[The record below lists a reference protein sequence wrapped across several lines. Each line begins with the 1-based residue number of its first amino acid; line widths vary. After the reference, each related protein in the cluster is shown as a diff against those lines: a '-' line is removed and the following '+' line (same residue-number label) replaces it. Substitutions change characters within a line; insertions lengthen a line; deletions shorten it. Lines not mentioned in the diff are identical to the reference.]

1 MQPDYCFESKDKKSM
16 EELRKKIK
24 SLTDKNGNYLFK
36 ERYNPVGLKVNFSLK
51 NLKSVSNSG
60 DCKINNINF
69 KKLLIENDVDDV
81 FIVGTA
87 ALRDAKNSEEIIENI
102 KRKYDFEVE
111 VLSGHE
117 EGITT
122 SIGVLHF
129 MESTENFLIIDIGGR
144 STEFIYEFENKII
157 SKSLNLGVVTLSEKY
172 FSNLPISQE
181 LIDEAK
187 LKIETELS
195 QLDIKDKKNVIGV
208 SGTAL
213 SLASIFLDQQNF
225 NEEELH
231 EIKIDINN
239 VQEINKRILKM
250 TEAEIIT
257 KFRGIDPKRAS
268 TITSGIFLLEII
280 LSHYSNS
287 PIIISKNDILEG
299 LILKK
304 Y

>member
-1 MQPDYCFESKDKKSM
+1 MVKLASID
-16 EELRKKIK
+16 L
-24 SLTDKNGNYLFK
+24 G
-36 ERYNPVGLKVNFSLK
+36 
-51 NLKSVSNSG
+51 SNSTRLLIAEVDDQG
-60 DCKINNINF
+60 FNVLIRKHVVTKMSENIEQTGVISTEAFKRVNSTLRDF
-69 KKLLIENDVDDV
+69 KKLLIANDVDDV
-81 FIVGTA
+81 FVVGTA
-87 ALRDAKNSEEIIENI
+87 ALRDAKNSDEIIQNI
-102 KRKYDFEVE
+102 RKKYDFEVE

-129 MESTENFLIIDIGGR
+129 MQNTENFLIIDIGGR

-172 FSNLPISQE
+172 FSNLPIGQE

-213 SLASIFLDQQNF
+213 SLASIFIDQQNF

-231 EIKIDINN
+231 EIKIDIDN

>member
-1 MQPDYCFESKDKKSM
+1 MVKLASID
-16 EELRKKIK
+16 L
-24 SLTDKNGNYLFK
+24 G
-36 ERYNPVGLKVNFSLK
+36 
-51 NLKSVSNSG
+51 SNSTRLLIAEVDDQG
-60 DCKINNINF
+60 FNVLIRKHVVTKMSENIEQTGVISTEAFKRVNSTLRDF
-69 KKLLIENDVDDV
+69 KKLLIANDVDDV
-81 FIVGTA
+81 FVVGTA
-87 ALRDAKNSEEIIENI
+87 ALRDAKNSDEIIQNI
-102 KRKYDFEVE
+102 RKKYDFEVE

-129 MESTENFLIIDIGGR
+129 MQNTENFLIIDIGGR

-172 FSNLPISQE
+172 FSNLPIGQE

-231 EIKIDINN
+231 EIKIDIEN

-280 LSHYSNS
+280 LSNYSNS
-287 PIIISKNDILEG
+287 AIIISKNDILEG

>member
-1 MQPDYCFESKDKKSM
+1 MSENIEQTGVISTEAFKRVNST
-16 EELRKKIK
+16 LR
-24 SLTDKNGNYLFK
+24 D
-36 ERYNPVGLKVNFSLK
+36 
-51 NLKSVSNSG
+51 
-60 DCKINNINF
+60 F
-69 KKLLIENDVDDV
+69 KKLLIANDVDDV
-81 FIVGTA
+81 FVVGTA
-87 ALRDAKNSEEIIENI
+87 ALRDAKNSDEIIENI
-102 KRKYDFEVE
+102 RRKYDLEVE

-129 MESTENFLIIDIGGR
+129 MQNTENFLIIDIGGR
-144 STEFIYEFENKII
+144 STEFIYEFEKKII

-172 FSNLPISQE
+172 FSNLPIGQE

-187 LKIETELS
+187 LRIETELS
-195 QLDIKDKKNVIGV
+195 QLDINDKKNVIGV

-213 SLASIFLDQQNF
+213 SLASIFLDQENF

-231 EIKIDINN
+231 EIKIDIDN
-239 VQEINKRILKM
+239 VKEINNRLLKM
-250 TEAEIIT
+250 SEAEIIT
-257 KFRGIDPKRAS
+257 KFRGIDPKRAT
-268 TITSGIFLLEII
+268 TITSGVFLLEII

>member
-1 MQPDYCFESKDKKSM
+1 MVKLASID
-16 EELRKKIK
+16 L
-24 SLTDKNGNYLFK
+24 G
-36 ERYNPVGLKVNFSLK
+36 
-51 NLKSVSNSG
+51 SNSTRLLIAEVN
-60 DCKINNINF
+60 DQEFNVLIRKHVVTKMSENIEQTEVISTEAFKRVNSALRNF
-69 KKLLIENDVDDV
+69 KKLLIANDVDDV
-81 FIVGTA
+81 FVVGTA
-87 ALRDAKNSEEIIENI
+87 ALRDAKNSDEIIQNI
-102 KRKYDFEVE
+102 RKKYDFEVE

-129 MESTENFLIIDIGGR
+129 MQNTENFLIIDIGGR

-172 FSNLPISQE
+172 FSNLPIGQE

-213 SLASIFLDQQNF
+213 SLASIFIDQQNF

-231 EIKIDINN
+231 EIKIDIDNI
-239 VQEINKRILKM
+239 QAINKRILKM

-280 LSHYSNS
+280 LSNYSNS
-287 PIIISKNDILEG
+287 AIIISKNDILEG

>member
-1 MQPDYCFESKDKKSM
+1 MVKLASID
-16 EELRKKIK
+16 L
-24 SLTDKNGNYLFK
+24 G
-36 ERYNPVGLKVNFSLK
+36 
-51 NLKSVSNSG
+51 SNSTRLLIAEVNDQG
-60 DCKINNINF
+60 LNVLTRMHIVTKMSEKIEQTGVISTEAFKRVNSALRNF
-69 KKLLIENDVDDV
+69 KKLLMENDVDDV
-81 FIVGTA
+81 FVIGTA
-87 ALRDAKNSEEIIENI
+87 ALRDARNSEEIIENI

-122 SIGVLHF
+122 SIGVLNF
-129 MESTENFLIIDIGGR
+129 MENTENFLIIDIGGR
-144 STEFIYEFENKII
+144 STEFIYEFEKKII

-172 FSNLPISQE
+172 FSNLPIGQE

-187 LKIETELS
+187 INIETELS

-208 SGTAL
+208 SGTVL
-213 SLASIFLDQQNF
+213 SLASIFLNQQNF

-231 EIKIDINN
+231 EIKIDIDNI
-239 VQEINKRILKM
+239 QAINKRILKM

>member
-1 MQPDYCFESKDKKSM
+1 MVKLASID
-16 EELRKKIK
+16 L
-24 SLTDKNGNYLFK
+24 G
-36 ERYNPVGLKVNFSLK
+36 
-51 NLKSVSNSG
+51 SNSTRLLITEVNDQG
-60 DCKINNINF
+60 FNVLIRMHVVTKMSEKIEQTGEISIEAFKRVNSALRNF

-81 FIVGTA
+81 FVIGTA
-87 ALRDAKNSEEIIENI
+87 ALRDAKNSDEIIENI
-102 KRKYDFEVE
+102 KKKYDFEVE
-111 VLSGHE
+111 VLSGHD

-129 MESTENFLIIDIGGR
+129 MENSENFLIIDIGGR

-172 FSNLPISQE
+172 FSNLPINQE

-213 SLASIFLDQQNF
+213 SLASIFLDQKNF

-231 EIKIDINN
+231 EIKIDIDN

-250 TEAEIIT
+250 SEAEIIT
-257 KFRGIDPKRAS
+257 KFRGIDHKRAS

-287 PIIISKNDILEG
+287 PIIISKYDILEG

>member
-1 MQPDYCFESKDKKSM
+1 MVKLASID
-16 EELRKKIK
+16 L
-24 SLTDKNGNYLFK
+24 G
-36 ERYNPVGLKVNFSLK
+36 
-51 NLKSVSNSG
+51 SNSTRLLIAEVNDQG
-60 DCKINNINF
+60 LNVLTRMHIVTKMSEKIEQTGVISTEAFKRVNSALRNF
-69 KKLLIENDVDDV
+69 KKLLIENDIDDV

-129 MESTENFLIIDIGGR
+129 MENTENFLIIDIGGR

-231 EIKIDINN
+231 EIKIDTDN

-287 PIIISKNDILEG
+287 SIIISKNDILEG

>member
-1 MQPDYCFESKDKKSM
+1 MVKLASID
-16 EELRKKIK
+16 L
-24 SLTDKNGNYLFK
+24 G
-36 ERYNPVGLKVNFSLK
+36 
-51 NLKSVSNSG
+51 SNSTRLLIAEVNDQG
-60 DCKINNINF
+60 LNVLTRMHIVTKMSEKIEQTGVISTEAFKRVNSALRNF

-81 FIVGTA
+81 FVVGTA
-87 ALRDAKNSEEIIENI
+87 ALRDAKNSDEIIENI
-102 KRKYDFEVE
+102 RRKYDFEVE

-129 MESTENFLIIDIGGR
+129 MQNTENFLIIDIGGR

-172 FSNLPISQE
+172 FSNLPIGQE
-181 LIDEAK
+181 LINEAK

-231 EIKIDINN
+231 EIKIDIDN

>member
-1 MQPDYCFESKDKKSM
+1 MVKLASID
-16 EELRKKIK
+16 L
-24 SLTDKNGNYLFK
+24 G
-36 ERYNPVGLKVNFSLK
+36 
-51 NLKSVSNSG
+51 SNSTRLLIAEVNDQG
-60 DCKINNINF
+60 LNVLTRMHIVTKMSEKIEQTGVISTEAFKRVNSALRNF

-129 MESTENFLIIDIGGR
+129 METTENFLIIDIGGR

-172 FSNLPISQE
+172 FSNLPINQE

-231 EIKIDINN
+231 EIKIDIEN

>member
-1 MQPDYCFESKDKKSM
+1 MVKLASIDLGSNSTRLLIAEVDDKGFNILQRIHVVTKMSEKVEQTEEISIDASKRVNST
-16 EELRKKIK
+16 LRK
-24 SLTDKNGNYLFK
+24 
-36 ERYNPVGLKVNFSLK
+36 
-51 NLKSVSNSG
+51 
-60 DCKINNINF
+60 F

-81 FIVGTA
+81 FVNGTA
-87 ALRDAKNSEEIIENI
+87 ALRDAKNSDEIIENI
-102 KRKYDFEVE
+102 RKKYDFEVE
-111 VLSGHE
+111 VLSGHD

-129 MESTENFLIIDIGGR
+129 MDNSENFLIVDIGGR
-144 STEFIYEFENKII
+144 STEFIYESENKII

-172 FSNLPISQE
+172 FSNLPINQE
-181 LIDEAK
+181 SIDEAK

-231 EIKIDINN
+231 EIKIDTDN

-287 PIIISKNDILEG
+287 SIIISKNDILEG

>member
-1 MQPDYCFESKDKKSM
+1 MVKLASID
-16 EELRKKIK
+16 L
-24 SLTDKNGNYLFK
+24 G
-36 ERYNPVGLKVNFSLK
+36 
-51 NLKSVSNSG
+51 SNSTRLLIAEV
-60 DCKINNINF
+60 DDQEFNALIRKHVVTKMSENIEQTGVISTEAFKRVNSTLRDF
-69 KKLLIENDVDDV
+69 KKLLIANDVDDV
-81 FIVGTA
+81 FVVGTA
-87 ALRDAKNSEEIIENI
+87 ALRDAKNSDEIIENI
-102 KRKYDFEVE
+102 RNKYDFEVE

-122 SIGVLHF
+122 SVGVLHF
-129 MESTENFLIIDIGGR
+129 MQNTENFLIIDIGGR
-144 STEFIYEFENKII
+144 STEFIYEFENKIV

-172 FSNLPISQE
+172 FSNLPIGQE

-195 QLDIKDKKNVIGV
+195 QLDINDKKNVIGV

-213 SLASIFLDQQNF
+213 SLASIFLDQENF

-231 EIKIDINN
+231 EIKIDIDN

-280 LSHYSNS
+280 LSYYSNT

>member
-1 MQPDYCFESKDKKSM
+1 MVKLASID
-16 EELRKKIK
+16 L
-24 SLTDKNGNYLFK
+24 G
-36 ERYNPVGLKVNFSLK
+36 
-51 NLKSVSNSG
+51 SNSTRLLIAEVDG
-60 DCKINNINF
+60 QGFNVLIRKHVVTKMSANIEQTGVISTEAFKRVNSTLRDF
-69 KKLLIENDVDDV
+69 KKLLIANDVEDV
-81 FIVGTA
+81 FVIGTA
-87 ALRDAKNSEEIIENI
+87 ALRDANNSAEIIENI
-102 KRKYDFEVE
+102 RKKYNFEVE

-122 SIGVLHF
+122 SVGVLHF
-129 MESTENFLIIDIGGR
+129 MQNTENFLILDIGGR

-231 EIKIDINN
+231 EIKIDTDN

-257 KFRGIDPKRAS
+257 KFRGIDPKRAP

-280 LSHYSNS
+280 LSNYSNS

>member
-1 MQPDYCFESKDKKSM
+1 MVKLASID
-16 EELRKKIK
+16 L
-24 SLTDKNGNYLFK
+24 G
-36 ERYNPVGLKVNFSLK
+36 
-51 NLKSVSNSG
+51 SNSTRLLITEVNDQG
-60 DCKINNINF
+60 FNVLIRMHVVTKMSEKIEQTGEISIEAFKRVNSALRNF

-81 FIVGTA
+81 FVIGTA
-87 ALRDAKNSEEIIENI
+87 ALRDAKNSDEIIENI
-102 KRKYDFEVE
+102 KKKYDFEVE
-111 VLSGHE
+111 VLSGHD

-129 MESTENFLIIDIGGR
+129 MENSENFLIIDIGGR

-172 FSNLPISQE
+172 FSNLPIGQE

-213 SLASIFLDQQNF
+213 SLASIFIDQQNF

-231 EIKIDINN
+231 EIKIDIDNI
-239 VQEINKRILKM
+239 QAINKRILKM

-280 LSHYSNS
+280 LSNYSNS
-287 PIIISKNDILEG
+287 AIIISKNDILEG

>member
-1 MQPDYCFESKDKKSM
+1 MVKLASID
-16 EELRKKIK
+16 L
-24 SLTDKNGNYLFK
+24 G
-36 ERYNPVGLKVNFSLK
+36 
-51 NLKSVSNSG
+51 SNSTRLLIAEVNDQG
-60 DCKINNINF
+60 LNVLTRMHIVTKMSEKIEQTGVISTEAFKRVNSALRNF

-129 MESTENFLIIDIGGR
+129 METTENFLIIDIGGR

-213 SLASIFLDQQNF
+213 SLASIFLDQKNF

-231 EIKIDINN
+231 EIKIDIDN

-250 TEAEIIT
+250 SEAEIMT

-287 PIIISKNDILEG
+287 PIIISKNDNLEG

>member
-1 MQPDYCFESKDKKSM
+1 M
-16 EELRKKIK
+16 E
-24 SLTDKNGNYLFK
+24 
-36 ERYNPVGLKVNFSLK
+36 
-51 NLKSVSNSG
+51 NS
-60 DCKINNINF
+60 
-69 KKLLIENDVDDV
+69 
-81 FIVGTA
+81 
-87 ALRDAKNSEEIIENI
+87 
-102 KRKYDFEVE
+102 
-111 VLSGHE
+111 
-117 EGITT
+117 
-122 SIGVLHF
+122 
-129 MESTENFLIIDIGGR
+129 ENFLIIDIGGR

-172 FSNLPISQE
+172 FSNLPIGQE

-213 SLASIFLDQQNF
+213 SLASIFIDQQNF

-231 EIKIDINN
+231 EIKIDIDN

>member
-1 MQPDYCFESKDKKSM
+1 MVKLASID
-16 EELRKKIK
+16 L
-24 SLTDKNGNYLFK
+24 G
-36 ERYNPVGLKVNFSLK
+36 
-51 NLKSVSNSG
+51 SNSTRLLIAEVDDQG
-60 DCKINNINF
+60 FNVLIRKHVVTKMSENIEQTGVISTEAFKRVNSTLRDF
-69 KKLLIENDVDDV
+69 KKLLIANDVDDV
-81 FIVGTA
+81 FVVGTA
-87 ALRDAKNSEEIIENI
+87 ALRDAKNSDEIIQNI
-102 KRKYDFEVE
+102 RKKYDFEVE

-129 MESTENFLIIDIGGR
+129 MQNTENFLIIDIGGR

-172 FSNLPISQE
+172 FSNLPIGQE
-181 LIDEAK
+181 LINEAK

-231 EIKIDINN
+231 EIKIDTDN

>member
-1 MQPDYCFESKDKKSM
+1 MVKLASID
-16 EELRKKIK
+16 L
-24 SLTDKNGNYLFK
+24 G
-36 ERYNPVGLKVNFSLK
+36 
-51 NLKSVSNSG
+51 SNSTRLLIAEVNDQG
-60 DCKINNINF
+60 LNVLIRMHVVTKMSEKIEQTGEISTEAFKRVNSALRNF
-69 KKLLIENDVDDV
+69 KKLLMENDVDDV
-81 FIVGTA
+81 FVIGTA
-87 ALRDAKNSEEIIENI
+87 ALRDARNSEEIIENI

-129 MESTENFLIIDIGGR
+129 MQNTENFLIIDIGGR

-172 FSNLPISQE
+172 FSNLPIGQE

-195 QLDIKDKKNVIGV
+195 QLDIKDKKNMIGV

-213 SLASIFLDQQNF
+213 SLASIFIDQQNF

-231 EIKIDINN
+231 EIKIDIDN

>member
-1 MQPDYCFESKDKKSM
+1 MVKLASID
-16 EELRKKIK
+16 L
-24 SLTDKNGNYLFK
+24 G
-36 ERYNPVGLKVNFSLK
+36 
-51 NLKSVSNSG
+51 SNSTRLLIAEVNDQG
-60 DCKINNINF
+60 LNVLTRMHIVTKMSEKIEQTGEISTEAFKRVNSALRNF
-69 KKLLIENDVDDV
+69 KKLLIANDVDDV
-81 FIVGTA
+81 FVIGTA
-87 ALRDAKNSEEIIENI
+87 ALRDAKNSDEIIENI
-102 KRKYDFEVE
+102 RKKYDFEVE

-129 MESTENFLIIDIGGR
+129 MENTENFLIIDIGGR

-172 FSNLPISQE
+172 FSNLPIGQE

-231 EIKIDINN
+231 EIKIDIDN

>member
-1 MQPDYCFESKDKKSM
+1 MVKLASID
-16 EELRKKIK
+16 L
-24 SLTDKNGNYLFK
+24 G
-36 ERYNPVGLKVNFSLK
+36 
-51 NLKSVSNSG
+51 SNSTRLLIAEVDDQG
-60 DCKINNINF
+60 FNVLIRKHVVTKMSENIEQTGVISTEAFKRVNSTLRDF
-69 KKLLIENDVDDV
+69 KKLLIANDVDDV
-81 FIVGTA
+81 FVVGTA
-87 ALRDAKNSEEIIENI
+87 ALRDAKNSDEIIQNI
-102 KRKYDFEVE
+102 RKKYDFEVE

-129 MESTENFLIIDIGGR
+129 IQNTENFLIIDIGGR
-144 STEFIYEFENKII
+144 STEFIYEFEKKII

-172 FSNLPISQE
+172 FSNLPIGQE

-213 SLASIFLDQQNF
+213 SLASIFIDQQNF

-231 EIKIDINN
+231 EIKIDIDNI
-239 VQEINKRILKM
+239 QAINKRILKM

-280 LSHYSNS
+280 LSNYSNS
-287 PIIISKNDILEG
+287 AIIISKNDILEG

>member
-1 MQPDYCFESKDKKSM
+1 MVKLASID
-16 EELRKKIK
+16 L
-24 SLTDKNGNYLFK
+24 G
-36 ERYNPVGLKVNFSLK
+36 
-51 NLKSVSNSG
+51 SNSTRLLIAEVNDQG
-60 DCKINNINF
+60 LNVLIRMHIVTKMSEKIEQTGVISTEAFKRVNSALRNF

-129 MESTENFLIIDIGGR
+129 IENTENFLIIDIGGR

-172 FSNLPISQE
+172 FLNLPISQE

-231 EIKIDINN
+231 EIKIDTDN

-268 TITSGIFLLEII
+268 TITSGIFLLETI

-287 PIIISKNDILEG
+287 PIIISKYDILEG

>member
-1 MQPDYCFESKDKKSM
+1 MVKLASID
-16 EELRKKIK
+16 L
-24 SLTDKNGNYLFK
+24 G
-36 ERYNPVGLKVNFSLK
+36 
-51 NLKSVSNSG
+51 SNSTRLLIAEVNDQG
-60 DCKINNINF
+60 LNVLTRMHIVTKMSEKIEQTGEISTEAFKRVNSALRNF

-81 FIVGTA
+81 FVVGTA
-87 ALRDAKNSEEIIENI
+87 ALRDAKNSDEIIENI
-102 KRKYDFEVE
+102 RRKYDFEVE

-129 MESTENFLIIDIGGR
+129 MQNTENFLIIDIGGR

-172 FSNLPISQE
+172 FSNLPIGQE

-231 EIKIDINN
+231 EIKIDTDN

-280 LSHYSNS
+280 LSYYSNT

>member
-1 MQPDYCFESKDKKSM
+1 MVKLASID
-16 EELRKKIK
+16 L
-24 SLTDKNGNYLFK
+24 G
-36 ERYNPVGLKVNFSLK
+36 
-51 NLKSVSNSG
+51 SNSTRLLIAEVDG
-60 DCKINNINF
+60 QGFDVLIRKHVVTKMSENIEQTGAISTEAFKRVNSTLRDF

-81 FIVGTA
+81 FVVGTA
-87 ALRDAKNSEEIIENI
+87 ALRDAKNSDEIIENI
-102 KRKYDFEVE
+102 RKKYNFEVE

-122 SIGVLHF
+122 SVGVLHF
-129 MESTENFLIIDIGGR
+129 MQNTENFLIIDIGGR

-172 FSNLPISQE
+172 FSNLPIGQK

-213 SLASIFLDQQNF
+213 SLASIFLDQKNF

-231 EIKIDINN
+231 EIEIDFEN

-250 TEAEIIT
+250 SEAEIIT
-257 KFRGIDPKRAS
+257 KLRGIDPKRAS
-268 TITSGIFLLEII
+268 TITSGLFLLEII

>member
-1 MQPDYCFESKDKKSM
+1 MVKLASID
-16 EELRKKIK
+16 L
-24 SLTDKNGNYLFK
+24 G
-36 ERYNPVGLKVNFSLK
+36 
-51 NLKSVSNSG
+51 SNSTRLLIAEVSDQG
-60 DCKINNINF
+60 FNVLIRKHVVTKMSEKLEQTEEISTEAFKRVNSALRNF
-69 KKLLIENDVDDV
+69 KKLLIANDVDDV
-81 FIVGTA
+81 FVIGTA
-87 ALRDAKNSEEIIENI
+87 ALRDAKNSDEIIENI
-102 KRKYDFEVE
+102 RKKYDFEVE

-129 MESTENFLIIDIGGR
+129 MENSKNFLIIDIGGR
-144 STEFIYEFENKII
+144 STEFVYGFENKII

-172 FSNLPISQE
+172 FSHLPISKE

-187 LKIETELS
+187 LKIEKELS
-195 QLDIKDKKNVIGV
+195 RLDIKDKKNVIGV

-213 SLASIFLDQQNF
+213 SLASIFIDQQNF

-231 EIKIDINN
+231 EIKIDIDNI
-239 VQEINKRILKM
+239 QAINKRILKM

-280 LSHYSNS
+280 LSNYSNS
-287 PIIISKNDILEG
+287 AIIISKNDILEG

>member
-1 MQPDYCFESKDKKSM
+1 MVKLASID
-16 EELRKKIK
+16 L
-24 SLTDKNGNYLFK
+24 G
-36 ERYNPVGLKVNFSLK
+36 
-51 NLKSVSNSG
+51 SNSTRLLIAEVDDQG
-60 DCKINNINF
+60 FNVLIRKHVVTKMSENIEQTGVISTEAFKRVNSTLRDF
-69 KKLLIENDVDDV
+69 KKLLIANDVDDV
-81 FIVGTA
+81 FVVGTA
-87 ALRDAKNSEEIIENI
+87 ALRDAKNSDEIIQNI
-102 KRKYDFEVE
+102 RKKYDFEVE

-129 MESTENFLIIDIGGR
+129 MQNTENFLIIDIGGR

-172 FSNLPISQE
+172 FSNLPIGQE

-213 SLASIFLDQQNF
+213 SLASIFIDQQNF

-231 EIKIDINN
+231 KIKIDIDNI
-239 VQEINKRILKM
+239 QAINKKILKM

-280 LSHYSNS
+280 LSNYSNS
-287 PIIISKNDILEG
+287 AIIISKNDILEG